1 MTQASAPSADLTLVQ
16 WLDSVQERIDA
27 LYAYA
32 KTPLPAGPEERHLDM
47 DMAIQSAD
55 DCGRLL
61 ADAESFLS
69 QAKAKAVLAMID
81 DYGDLTARDREI
93 LVKNEV
99 RGVQR
104 LVDGIAVTERTIRSR
119 LFSSMNANRS
129 HP

>member
-1 MTQASAPSADLTLVQ
+1 MPMPRPRFQQ
-16 WLDSVQERIDA
+16 GQRSVIWIWIWRS
-27 LYAYA
+27 
-32 KTPLPAGPEERHLDM
+32 K
-47 DMAIQSAD
+47 AIQNAD